1 MICGLKWKTCE
12 CPWFNYD
19 AVEAD
24 RLEHMQIPEVEVVF
38 ARPNRLRRPQ
48 RPAPPNNYRAE
59 LEARRRQEREDEELA
74 RRLERAA
81 FDDADDYQ
89 GGIGDINGI
98 GNGAGHFMN
107 ENFVRAANIIT
118 GNVNHAAAAAN
129 YVMGVRQARGSGP
142 VPPRMAG
149 RFPVP
154 DPNTARPPSPGT
166 PPIIRRQSA
175 REAPRRDS
183 GRPGQAR
190 RSTDYEADRPPP
202 DASGVRPA
210 VLAGLSGRGG
220 NRVSNWRNHVQD
232 GAPEEGVLSI

>member
-24 RLEHMQIPEVEVVF
+24 RLEHMQMPEVEVVWDRN
-38 ARPNRLRRPQ
+38 RPNRLRRPQ

-59 LEARRRQEREDEELA
+59 LEARRRQEREDEDLA

-81 FDDADDYQ
+81 FDDDDYQ

-107 ENFVRAANIIT
+107 ENFVRAANILT
-118 GNVNHAAAAAN
+118 GNVNQAAAAAN
-129 YVMGVRQARGSGP
+129 YVMGVRQARGAGP
-142 VPPRMAG
+142 VPLPPRMAG

-154 DPNTARPPSPGT
+154 APPPFDPPPVVRT
-166 PPIIRRQSA
+166 QSA
-175 REAPRRDS
+175 RDASRRDPE
-183 GRPGQAR
+183 RPRQAR
-190 RSTDYEADRPPP
+190 RSTDREAERRSEHQ
-202 DASGVRPA
+202 AVRPA

-220 NRVSNWRNHVQD
+220 NRVNAWRNHVSEGPPD
-232 GAPEEGVLSI
+232 EGVLSV